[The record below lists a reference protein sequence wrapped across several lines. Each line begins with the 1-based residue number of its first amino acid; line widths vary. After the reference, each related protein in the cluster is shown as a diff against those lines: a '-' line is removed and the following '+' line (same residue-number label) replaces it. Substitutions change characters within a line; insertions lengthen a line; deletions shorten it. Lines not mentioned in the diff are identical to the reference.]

1 MEEKKGLRMGT
12 GMPAFLLLTLACGAL
27 AAGPKAP
34 AFRARRDY
42 VTSYSVAGGMVLART
57 TSSGFL
63 DIIQPDVEVL
73 FGNGN
78 GTFRP
83 GPQSDIGCG
92 SGPLVASDLDGD
104 GKIDLALPNK
114 NGVCVSIGNG
124 DGTFQNGVF
133 YAAGTDTL
141 TDTVV
146 VGDFNSDGIPDV
158 ATVGQHGIWLF
169 TGKGG
174 GVLNPGVLTPF
185 MGASVD
191 RAPPFL
197 AAGDINGDGNLDLV
211 ALTTTGFAIFL
222 GTGTGT
228 FQAPTLVTTPAAP
241 GWMAVGDVN
250 LDGRADVLIT
260 SNSSAYVSLYMGASA
275 GGVTGPTFVYLPGS
289 SQIAVGDVNGD
300 GIPDLVNS
308 TVYVALGKGNGKFN
322 EPTFYA
328 AQTFFGPYNVA
339 LGELRNDGR
348 NDIVVQGSAW
358 ALSVLLN
365 TGKGAFQDGEWTP
378 VTGGAGC
385 GAVADYNRDGKPDLA
400 VNTPSGITLLFGTGK
415 ASSPF
420 TTGSTIAVPGP
431 GCVITGD
438 LNGDGIADLLVESF
452 LTGSG
457 YFVDA
462 YLGKGDGTFTLAS
475 STAVSTPGYLALGDF
490 NHDGKLDFASS
501 GNLLALG
508 NGDGTFQTPMP
519 ITSSPPLNGFSN
531 IAVGDLIS
539 NGWSDILLTNAS
551 LGVYELLNNKHGAFS
566 QTIISVPKSA
576 PSQVVLADLDN
587 DGILDFVV
595 GSSTGSP
602 TVYVG
607 NGKGGFTQGVEL
619 VDYLQGLPGVVAV
632 ADVNG
637 DGIPDIVLD
646 EGSSV
651 AIFLGTGNAQYKTPF
666 YIGAGP
672 SPGSIYTENLHGQ
685 SPTAG
690 LPDIVAPD
698 ASGGVTVLINTTK

>member
-1 MEEKKGLRMGT
+1 MIRAAVG
-12 GMPAFLLLTLACGAL
+12 FLLLAL
-27 AAGPKAP
+27 TGGEAVAAAP
-34 AFRARRDY
+34 NVPTFRARRDY
-42 VTSYSVAGGMVLART
+42 VTSYSVAGGMVLAQT

-83 GPQSDIGCG
+83 GPQSNVGCG

-146 VGDFNSDGIPDV
+146 VGDFNNDGIPDL
-158 ATVGQHGIWLF
+158 ATVGQQGIWLF

-174 GVLNPGVLTPF
+174 SILNPGVLTPF
-185 MGASVD
+185 TGASVD

-228 FQAPTLVTTPAAP
+228 FQTPTLVTTPTAP

-260 SNSSAYVSLYMGASA
+260 SNSSAYVSIYMGAST
-275 GGVTGPTFVYLPGS
+275 GGVTGPMFVYLPGS
-289 SQIAVGDVNGD
+289 SQIALGDVNGD
-300 GIPDLVNS
+300 GIPDLVNG
-308 TVYVALGKGNGKFN
+308 TVYVALGKGNGKCGQ
-322 EPTFYA
+322 PTFYA

-339 LGELRNDGR
+339 LGDLRNDAR
-348 NDIVVQGSAW
+348 TDIVVQGSAF

-365 TGKGAFQDGEWTP
+365 SGKGGFQDGEWTP

-385 GAVADYNRDGKPDLA
+385 GAVADYNGDGKPDLA
-400 VNTPSGITLLFGTGK
+400 VNTPSGITILLGTGK

-452 LTGSG
+452 VTGSG
-457 YFVDA
+457 YFVNA

-508 NGDGTFQTPMP
+508 NGDGTFQTPVP
-519 ITSSPPLNGFSN
+519 ITSSPPLNGFAN
-531 IAVGDLIS
+531 IAVGDLTG
-539 NGWSDILLTNAS
+539 NGWSDILLLNTS
-551 LGVYELLNNKHGAFS
+551 LGVYEFLNNKHGGFS
-566 QTIISVPKSA
+566 QSLIVSVIDA
-576 PSQVVLADLDN
+576 GQVLLADVSGGGTLDMILTGLSGG
-587 DGILDFVV
+587 GI
-595 GSSTGSP
+595 
-602 TVYVG
+602 VYIG
-607 NGKGGFTQGVEL
+607 NGSGGFTKGATL
-619 VDYLQGLPGVVAV
+619 TDYLNGPPGIVAV

-637 DGIPDIVLD
+637 DGVPDIVLD

-651 AIFLGTGNAQYKTPF
+651 AIFLGKGNAQYKTPF
-666 YIGAGP
+666 YIGTGP

-690 LPDIVAPD
+690 LPDIVVPD
-698 ASGGVTVLINTTK
+698 ASGGVTVLVNTTK